1 MKAMKLYFYFM
12 FIGKQDKFEI
22 YEKSYIFKRIK
33 RCGFT
38 LRPLGDT
45 DFFLRQSNLKT
56 IRLYF
61 LIFVL
66 NYSKKKKLGKVT
78 IYKLPQIH
86 KLNKPIKRPH
96 LALFLVISS

>member
-12 FIGKQDKFEI
+12 SIGKQDKFEI
-22 YEKSYIFKRIK
+22 YEKSHIFKRIK
-33 RCGFT
+33 RVGFT

-66 NYSKKKKLGKVT
+66 DYSKKKTGKGN
-78 IYKLPQIH
+78 YL
-86 KLNKPIKRPH
+86 
-96 LALFLVISS
+96 